1 MTSAISARGLSKSF
15 GNVQAVKTMDLEI
28 EPGEIYGFLGRNGA
42 GKTTTIRMLLGLIR
56 PDGGEIRL
64 FGKSVLSERKEAL
77 SQAGCLVESATAY
90 PNLTVRENLGL
101 QCLLTG
107 APKSAANEALSR
119 LRLEK
124 YADRKSNH
132 LSLGNKQRLSLA
144 RALVASPRLLI
155 LDEPANGLDP
165 AGIVEIR
172 ELLREIA
179 GEGTTVFMSSHIL
192 EEVDRLADRIGIVHD
207 GCLVEEIDFRESAER
222 RRLRIEI
229 TVSGEAEVA
238 SVNVATATEAAET
251 VNQAVKAESILRKKL
266 GLKVITRRGV
276 NELLI
281 ADPSASGVAIARELV
296 GSGIGIERLLPVE
309 ENLEEHF
316 MRITGGIS

>member
-316 MRITGGIS
+316 MRITGGKS

>member
-1 MTSAISARGLSKSF
+1 
-15 GNVQAVKTMDLEI
+15 MDLEI

-316 MRITGGIS
+316 MRITGGKS